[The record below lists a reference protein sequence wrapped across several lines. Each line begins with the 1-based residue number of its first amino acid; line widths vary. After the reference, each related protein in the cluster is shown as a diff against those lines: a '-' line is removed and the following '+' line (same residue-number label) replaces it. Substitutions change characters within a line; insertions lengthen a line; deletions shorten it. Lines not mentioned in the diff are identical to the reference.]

1 MSESL
6 TFADF
11 ETSGGAKIHR
21 IPLEVFPNFWAYV
34 YAVQKD
40 EYCVLIDSG
49 SGTDTSH
56 ENLLAGLKRAGIQAS
71 DLTHILL
78 THAHIDHFGGL
89 SKLRPITNAKIGVH
103 ELDVQTVAHHEARLA
118 LIGRRLAS
126 FLAETGL
133 AEETCEHVLSMY
145 RFSKAIYQST
155 PVDFTLRYGS
165 ATQGGAYEAMDMQL
179 GPFEF
184 IHLPGHCPGHV
195 AIRVDDV
202 VFCGD
207 MVVEG
212 VTPHL
217 SPESINP
224 YSGLD
229 HYLESLARLQHWAK
243 DVRLI
248 LNGHN
253 DVITDLPAQIE
264 STKQNI
270 MRRVGKAIDA
280 LKDPLT
286 IAEICNAVYGET
298 GGYNQMLVIE
308 KTGAYVE
315 YLYEHGMIE
324 IVNANEMEQGKP
336 AQYQR
341 LREENMILKDL
352 EKNVGTYVGTPRT
365 LLQNFLM

>member
-1 MSESL
+1 MQMSEKA
-6 TFADF
+6 TFTTF
-11 ETSGGAKIHR
+11 ETPSGAKIHR
-21 IPLEVFPNFWAYV
+21 IPLEAFPNFWAHV
-34 YAVQKD
+34 YLVQK
-40 EYCVLIDSG
+40 EGYCALIDTG

-56 ENLLAGLKRAGIQAS
+56 ENLLHGFHQAGIGPS

-89 SKLRPITNAKIGVH
+89 TKLRPITSARIGCH

-133 AEETCEHVLSMY
+133 SEETCDQVLSIY
-145 RFSKAIYQST
+145 RFSKAIYQSI
-155 PVDFTLRYGS
+155 PVDFTF
-165 ATQGGAYEAMDMQL
+165 EASDMLL

-195 AIRVDDV
+195 AIRLDDV
-202 VFCGD
+202 IFCGD

-229 HYLESLARLQHWAK
+229 HYCVSLARLQDWAK
-243 DVRLI
+243 DANIL
-248 LNGHN
+248 LNGHDN
-253 DVITDLPAQIE
+253 VISDLPAQIE
-264 STKQNI
+264 LTKQNI
-270 MRRVGKAIDA
+270 LRRMGKAVEA
-280 LKDPLT
+280 LREPLT
-286 IAEICNAVYGET
+286 IEEVCRAVYGET
-298 GGYNQMLVIE
+298 GGYNQLLVIE

-315 YLYEHGMIE
+315 YLYEHGMIVLTNPGE
-324 IVNANEMEQGKP
+324 VERGEP
-336 AQYQR
+336 ARYQR
-341 LREENMILKDL
+341 LKDEIVTMTDL
-352 EKNVGTYVGTPRT
+352 EKSIYGYSSIQVDG
-365 LLQNFLM
+365 

>member
-6 TFADF
+6 TFTRF
-11 ETSGGAKIHR
+11 ETSGGAKLHR
-21 IPLEVFPNFWAYV
+21 LPLEVFPNFWAYV
-34 YAVQKD
+34 YVVQKN
-40 EYCVLIDSG
+40 EYRVLIDSG

-56 ENLLAGLKRAGIQAS
+56 ENLLSGLEQIGIRPS

-89 SKLRPITNAKIGVH
+89 SKLRPITIAKIGVH

-133 AEETCEHVLSMY
+133 PDETRNQILGIYH
-145 RFSKAIYQST
+145 FSTAIYQSV
-155 PVDFTLRYGS
+155 PVDFT
-165 ATQGGAYEAMDMQL
+165 YEAIDMRL

-195 AIRVDDV
+195 AIRLDDV
-202 VFCGD
+202 IFCGD

-217 SPESINP
+217 SPESIDP

-229 HYLESLARLQHWAK
+229 HYLESLACLQSWAK
-243 DVRLI
+243 GARFI
-248 LNGHN
+248 LNGHD
-253 DVITDLPAQIE
+253 DVVTNLPASIE
-264 STKQNI
+264 ATKHNI
-270 MRRVGKAIDA
+270 LRRMGKAIAA
-280 LKDPLT
+280 LYEPLT
-286 IAEICNAVYGET
+286 IEEVCRAVYGEMN
-298 GGYNQMLVIE
+298 GYNQLLVIE

-315 YLYEHGMIE
+315 YFYEYGMIE
-324 IVNANEMEQGKP
+324 IVNAEDLERGSP
-336 AQYQR
+336 ARYRR
-341 LREENMILKDL
+341 LRDIPVSEILPK
-352 EKNVGTYVGTPRT
+352 ERNYV
-365 LLQNFLM
+365 LI